1 MSEFTLLELK
11 EIMTT
16 SAGVDEGVELD
27 GDIAG
32 VEFADLGYDSLAML
46 ELRSQVERRYG
57 VSLPDD
63 AVSETT
69 TPGDA
74 VAFVND
80 LLSKA
85 AV

>member
-1 MSEFTLLELK
+1 MSEFTMVELK
-11 EIMTT
+11 EIMTA

-27 GDIAG
+27 GDITG
-32 VEFADLGYDSLAML
+32 VEFSDLGYDSLALL

-57 VSLPDD
+57 VVLPDE

-80 LLSKA
+80 LLAKA

>member
-11 EIMTT
+11 EIMTA

-27 GDIAG
+27 GDITR
-32 VEFADLGYDSLAML
+32 VEFSDLGYDSLALL
-46 ELRSQVERRYG
+46 ELRSQLERRYG
-57 VSLPDD
+57 VVLPDD
-63 AVSETT
+63 AVAETT

-80 LLSKA
+80 LLAKA